1 MKKLSLLLVIIM
13 LVSVFASGCGGGTT
27 DTGTTPPADQVTL
40 RMASDH
46 PIDHIATR
54 ANEKLIAD
62 VLAATDGRIK
72 IDLYPASQLGDYNT
86 VYPEIVKGTIDIA
99 HITIP
104 DSLDGRLG
112 AAYTPY
118 LTTGYDQAKIIYA
131 PGGYLYNEFDKY
143 NSVLGVKFL
152 GFFIEGYIGM
162 GTVSEPKDMFTPG
175 TEKGLKIRVWAA
187 PASREPITDLGYTAI
202 TVPYAEA
209 PTAIQT
215 GVVDGW
221 IGGTPN
227 VNYHWVGEVIK
238 NFYVTYMNAEST
250 SYVMNQAK
258 FDSFSPEDQQILL
271 DAFANASNSSF
282 VDAAAED
289 AVWIEKLKEL
299 GVTVTIYT
307 PEQIQALADF
317 VRTNT
322 WPKLES
328 VYTKELLDGLKAEVV
343 KAEAAQ

>member
-1 MKKLSLLLVIIM
+1 MKKLSLLLIIAM
-13 LVSVFASGCGGGTT
+13 LVSTLAVGCGSKTT
-27 DTGTTPPADQVTL
+27 DTGVTPPPADQVVL

-54 ANEKLIAD
+54 ANQKLIAD
-62 VLAATDGRIK
+62 VLAATNGRIK

-131 PGGYLYNEFDKY
+131 PGGYLYNKFVEY
-143 NSVLGVKFL
+143 NSALGVKFL

-162 GTVSEPKDMFTPG
+162 GTIKEPKDMFTPG
-175 TEKGLKIRVWAA
+175 TDKGLKIRVWAA
-187 PASREPITDLGYTAI
+187 PASRAPITDLGYTVI

-238 NFYVTYMNAEST
+238 NFYVTYMHAEST

-258 FDSFSPEDQQILL
+258 FDSFSAEDQKILT
-271 DAFANASNSSF
+271 DAFAAASNSSF
-282 VDAAAED
+282 VDAKAED
-289 AVWIEKLKEL
+289 EKWLGELTKL
-299 GVTVTIYT
+299 GVKVTIYT
-307 PEQIQALADF
+307 PEQIQTLADF
-317 VRTNT
+317 VRKTS

-328 VYTKELLDGLKAEVV
+328 VYTKDLLDGLKAEVA
-343 KAEAAQ
+343 KSEAK